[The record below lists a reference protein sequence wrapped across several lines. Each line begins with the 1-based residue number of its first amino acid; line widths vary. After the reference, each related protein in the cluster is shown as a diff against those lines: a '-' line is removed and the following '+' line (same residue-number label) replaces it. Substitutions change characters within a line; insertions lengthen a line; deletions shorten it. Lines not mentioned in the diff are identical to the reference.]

1 LPLRARARQC
11 RGMVRED
18 DPGTSTANG
27 DPGGRGGLPVRA
39 VREPT
44 PDDVTAARAVVTA
57 HLRPTPVVP
66 VRLPGVEGEV
76 LLKLESLQPT
86 GSFKVRGALAA
97 VAAYAASAG
106 RVVTPSAGNAAL
118 GVAFR
123 SEEHTSELQS
133 RENLVCRL
141 LLEKKTPHA

>member
-1 LPLRARARQC
+1 RPRRPPTGGRGPGTGGDAGPPRRPRRAAEGADPGNPLPPRAHTRQC
-11 RGMVRED
+11 RGMARED
-18 DPGTSTANG
+18 DPGTGTASG

-66 VRLPGVEGEV
+66 VRLPGAEGEV

-86 GSFKVRGALAA
+86 GSFKVRG
-97 VAAYAASAG
+97 
-106 RVVTPSAGNAAL
+106 
-118 GVAFR
+118 
-123 SEEHTSELQS
+123 
-133 RENLVCRL
+133 
-141 LLEKKTPHA
+141 